1 MAKVLSVM
9 VDFTPH
15 GFREV
20 QFDGECELI
29 YGPVPE
35 ADVFLV
41 VTSKEKVVATIPRI
55 RLLAAHYTDPEKTK
69 ATEQRLA

>member
-41 VTSKEKVVATIPRI
+41 VTPKEKVAATIPRT

-69 ATEQRLA
+69 VIEHRLA